1 MRNAQEFKPASWLD
15 DRVGCCLP
23 IWYCPFLTSILT
35 SILTS
40 ETSVIH
46 NMKTT
51 RFFSVLLLAA
61 VCLSGYAQKVITAQ
75 SPDGQV
81 SVSVTLSDRIYY
93 DVVSHNE
100 TLLKQ
105 SVIGMQLSDKTLGA
119 NPVLKKKSVRTVK
132 ETVTPVLPLKYS
144 QVENN
149 YTLLTLDMKGG
160 YAVDFRLYD
169 DGVAFR
175 MRTALP
181 GEIKV
186 IQENTVFQLAENCDL
201 VLQQPGGFK
210 TSCEE
215 NYSFVKSNEWKK
227 EDRMSELPV
236 LIMGKNQKILLSEFD
251 LVSYPGLFL
260 KGNADNS
267 LSAIQPKN
275 PIEYEDQ
282 GDRSHRILKEADYIA
297 KTKGT
302 RTFPWR
308 YMLITQE
315 DGRLAENTMPM
326 RLAQKCQ
333 IEDTS
338 WIKPGQT
345 CWDWLNGIPYGADV
359 TFKGGINLD
368 TYKYFVDF
376 ASRNG
381 VPYIIMDEGWA
392 LDTRDPFR
400 TNPEVNLPELIRYG
414 KSKNVGI
421 WVWLPWLTVEHHMD
435 LFEKFEEWGIV
446 GTKIDFMDRQ
456 DQWMVDFYDRVAKE
470 AAKHH
475 IMVDFHGAFHPSGLE
490 YRYPNILTYEGVRGM
505 EYNGSCTPKNS
516 IWFPFLR
523 NAVGPMDYT
532 PGSMLCYQPE
542 SHHGNRPICAGVG
555 TKAYHMAVFVLF
567 ETNLQMLMDNP
578 CRYDKWPDCRDFI
591 TSVPVNW
598 DETRVLAAEAGQYI
612 VMAKRKGQKWFIGGI
627 TNDKERELDVTL
639 NVLPEGK
646 NLQMT
651 SFVDGVNADR
661 MAMDYRQEKA
671 SVNKSTKLHIKMA
684 RNGGFAAVIE

>member
-1 MRNAQEFKPASWLD
+1 M
-15 DRVGCCLP
+15 
-23 IWYCPFLTSILT
+23 
-35 SILTS
+35 
-40 ETSVIH
+40 
-46 NMKTT
+46 
-51 RFFSVLLLAA
+51 
-61 VCLSGYAQKVITAQ
+61 TAK
-75 SPDGQV
+75 SPDGQT
-81 SVSVTLSDRIYY
+81 SVSVTLADRIYY

-100 TLLKQ
+100 TLLKR
-105 SVIGMQLSDKTLGA
+105 SVIGMRLRDKTLGA
-119 NPVLKKKSVRTVK
+119 NPVLKKKSIRAVK
-132 ETVTPVLPLKYS
+132 ETVKPLLPLKYS
-144 QVENN
+144 EVENR
-149 YTLLTLDMKGG
+149 YTLLSMEMKGG
-160 YAVDFRLYD
+160 YAVDFRLYN
-169 DGVAFR
+169 DGIAFR
-175 MRTALP
+175 MRTSLP
-181 GEIKV
+181 GEIEV
-186 IQENTVFQLAENCDL
+186 MQENTVFQLAEDCDL

-215 NYSFVKSNEWKK
+215 NYSIVKSDAWKA

-251 LVSYPGLFL
+251 LCSYPGLFL
-260 KGNADNS
+260 KGNGDNS
-267 LSAIQPKN
+267 LSAIQPKV
-275 PIEYEDQ
+275 PLAYEDD

-297 KTKGT
+297 KTSGT
-302 RTFPWR
+302 RNFPWR
-308 YMLITQE
+308 YLLMTQE

-345 CWDWLNGIPYGADV
+345 CWDWLNGIPYGPDV
-359 TFKGGINLD
+359 TFKSGINLA

-376 ASRNG
+376 ASRHG

-400 TNPEVNLPELIRYG
+400 TNPEVDLPELIRYA
-414 KSKNVGI
+414 KEKHVGI
-421 WVWLPWLTVEHHMD
+421 FVWLPWLTVEHHMD
-435 LFEKFEEWGIV
+435 LFEKFEAWGIV

-456 DQWMVDFYDRVAKE
+456 DQWMIDFYDRVAKE

-475 IMVDFHGAFHPSGLE
+475 IMIDFHGAFHPSGLE
-490 YRYPNILTYEGVRGM
+490 YRYPNVLTYEGVRGM
-505 EYNGSCTPKNS
+505 EYNGGCTPKNTV
-516 IWFPFLR
+516 WFPFLR

-542 SHHGNRPICAGVG
+542 DYHGNRPICAGMG
-555 TKAYHMAVFVLF
+555 TKVYNMAVFVLF
-567 ETNLQMLMDNP
+567 ESNLQMLMDNP
-578 CRYDKWPDCRDFI
+578 CRYDKWPDCRDFL

-639 NVLPEGK
+639 SILPEGK

-651 SFVDGVNADR
+651 SFVDGINANR
-661 MAMDYRQEKA
+661 IAMDYRMEKT
-671 SVNKSTKLHIKMA
+671 SVNKATKLPIKMA
-684 RNGGFAAVIE
+684 RNGGFAGVIEE

>member
-1 MRNAQEFKPASWLD
+1 MRIYSL
-15 DRVGCCLP
+15 
-23 IWYCPFLTSILT
+23 ILM
-35 SILTS
+35 
-40 ETSVIH
+40 V
-46 NMKTT
+46 
-51 RFFSVLLLAA
+51 AA
-61 VCLSGYAQKVITAQ
+61 CVSGYAQKVVTAK
-75 SPDGQV
+75 SPDGQT
-81 SVSVTLSDRIYY
+81 SVSVTLADRIYY

-100 TLLKQ
+100 TLLKR
-105 SVIGMQLSDKTLGA
+105 SVIGMRLRDKTLGA
-119 NPVLKKKSVRTVK
+119 NPVLKKKSVRAVK
-132 ETVTPVLPLKYS
+132 ETVKPLLPLKYS
-144 QVENN
+144 EVDNR
-149 YTLLTLDMKGG
+149 YTLLSMEMKGG
-160 YAVDFRLYD
+160 YAVDFRLYN
-169 DGVAFR
+169 DGIAFR
-175 MRTALP
+175 MRTSLP
-181 GEIKV
+181 GEIEV
-186 IQENTVFQLAENCDL
+186 MQENTVFQLAEDCDL
-201 VLQQPGGFK
+201 VLQQPSGFK

-215 NYSFVKSNEWKK
+215 NYTIVKSDAWKA

-251 LVSYPGLFL
+251 LCSYPGLFL
-260 KGNADNS
+260 KGNGDNS
-267 LSAIQPKN
+267 LSAIQPKV
-275 PIEYEDQ
+275 PLAYEDD

-297 KTKGT
+297 KTSGT
-302 RTFPWR
+302 RNFPWR
-308 YMLITQE
+308 YLLMTQE

-345 CWDWLNGIPYGADV
+345 CWDWLNGIPYGPDV
-359 TFKGGINLD
+359 TFKSGINLA

-400 TNPEVNLPELIRYG
+400 TNPEVDLPELIRYA
-414 KSKNVGI
+414 KEKHVGI
-421 WVWLPWLTVEHHMD
+421 FVWLPWLTVEHHMD
-435 LFEKFEEWGIV
+435 LFEKFEAWGIV

-456 DQWMVDFYDRVAKE
+456 DQWMIDFYDRVAKE

-475 IMVDFHGAFHPSGLE
+475 IMIDFHGAFHPSGLE
-490 YRYPNILTYEGVRGM
+490 YRYPNVLTYEGVRGM
-505 EYNGSCTPKNS
+505 EYNGGCTPKNTV
-516 IWFPFLR
+516 WFPFLR

-542 SHHGNRPICAGVG
+542 DYHGNRPICAGMG
-555 TKAYHMAVFVLF
+555 TKVYNMAVFVLF
-567 ETNLQMLMDNP
+567 ESNLQMLMDNP
-578 CRYDKWPDCRDFI
+578 CRYDKWPDCRDFL

-639 NVLPEGK
+639 SILPEGK

-651 SFVDGVNADR
+651 SFVDGINANR
-661 MAMDYRQEKA
+661 IAMDYRMEKT
-671 SVNKSTKLHIKMA
+671 SVNKATKLPIKMA
-684 RNGGFAAVIE
+684 RNGGFAGVIEE